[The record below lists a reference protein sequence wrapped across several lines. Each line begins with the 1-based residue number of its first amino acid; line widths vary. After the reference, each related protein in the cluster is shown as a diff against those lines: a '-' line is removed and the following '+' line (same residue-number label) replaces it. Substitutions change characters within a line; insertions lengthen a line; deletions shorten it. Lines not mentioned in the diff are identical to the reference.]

1 MQART
6 RITIATALGAIIAAL
21 ALVSTPTLAQP
32 TGRTLRVEAP
42 AKVEDP
48 TAALIK
54 AERARLRALQAERRA
69 EREARTAERRRT
81 ELVRIRE
88 RIAALEARP
97 AGRQVT
103 GSH

>member
-1 MQART
+1 MST

-21 ALVSTPTLAQP
+21 ALVSTAPALAQP
-32 TGRTLRVEAP
+32 PGRALKVEAP

-48 TAALIK
+48 TAALIRT
-54 AERARLRALQAERRA
+54 ERARLRALQAERKA
-69 EREARTAERRRT
+69 EREARTAERRRA

-97 AGRQVT
+97 AG
-103 GSH
+103 GK

>member
-1 MQART
+1 M

-21 ALVSTPTLAQP
+21 ALASTAPAFAQA
-32 TGRTLRVEAP
+32 RTLRVEAP

-48 TAALIK
+48 TAALIRT
-54 AERARLRALQAERRA
+54 ERARLRALQAERKA
-69 EREARTAERRRT
+69 EREARTADRRRA

-97 AGRQVT
+97 AG
-103 GSH
+103 GK

>member
-1 MQART
+1 MST

-21 ALVSTPTLAQP
+21 ALVSTPTLAADKP
-32 TGRTLRVEAP
+32 TGRTLKVEAP
-42 AKVEDP
+42 TKAEDP

-54 AERARLRALQAERRA
+54 AERARLRELQAQRKA
-69 EREARTAERRRT
+69 EREARTADRRRA

-97 AGRQVT
+97 AG
-103 GSH
+103 GK

>member
-21 ALVSTPTLAQP
+21 ALVSTPTLAADKP

-42 AKVEDP
+42 AKVEDA
-48 TAALIK
+48 TAALIRT
-54 AERARLRALQAERRA
+54 ERARLRALQAQRKA
-69 EREARTAERRRT
+69 EREARTAERRRA

-97 AGRQVT
+97 AG
-103 GSH
+103 GK

>member
-1 MQART
+1 MST

-21 ALVSTPTLAQP
+21 ALVSMPSYAADKP
-32 TGRTLRVEAP
+32 APAGRTLKVEAP

-48 TAALIK
+48 TAALIRT
-54 AERARLRALQAERRA
+54 ERARLRALQAERKA
-69 EREARTAERRRT
+69 EREARAADKRRA

-97 AGRQVT
+97 AG
-103 GSH
+103 GK